1 MRVDISLK
9 MLTSPTIHHPY
20 AATENDH
27 GDVGGGEY
35 GLRGGI
41 GVEGYY
47 YQGKGGS
54 DIDVRIDTSSICSL
68 LPPYITLTQ
77 LLKMPMETSEEV
89 SVRQDGE

>member
-1 MRVDISLK
+1 
-9 MLTSPTIHHPY
+9 MLTSPTVNHNY

-41 GVEGYY
+41 GVEGCY
-47 YQGKGGS
+47 YQGKGGG
-54 DIDVRIDTSSICSL
+54 DIDVRVDTSSKCSL